1 MEERKETK
9 GADAVRR
16 RRTAGKWVP
25 MRGHRDRLR
34 EEREREPRKGARGR
48 RASSATRGIRGQQ
61 KKPLRA
67 VPGVARDATA
77 VRAGAAS
84 SGIVALRI

>member
-1 MEERKETK
+1 MEGDETK
-9 GADAVRR
+9 DESGDGGKKGDKGRGCCQTQTNGGEVGPNAGAQGQAP
-16 RRTAGKWVP
+16 G
-25 MRGHRDRLR
+25 
-34 EEREREPRKGARGR
+34 RKGKGAF
-48 RASSATRGIRGQQ
+48 RGQQ